1 MYIRSPRK
9 SSTLND
15 LRFARVLEIFE
26 KKVAMSNNENSARFR
41 GNSNQAQPVRTKV
54 VMGLVVVAVVALF
67 CALKFHRQPSV
78 AQPVPVATEIQ
89 PKAPAPAKPLPPA
102 IVSAP
107 TPQAPQPKT
116 VVTVSQLSPEKLT
129 PEQLVDELTKIGS
142 SGLVTPEDAARFK
155 ADLNELIQRGP
166 ASVAAIKA
174 FLDKSLDIAY
184 KDVNG
189 GDQIGFSTLRS
200 SMIDALRQIG
210 GPEAQAAMVATLQT
224 TAAPSELLQLAGA
237 LNQQAPGRYRDQI
250 VAAAQAT
257 LKMAAANQL
266 GTNVE
271 LAPIMHMLQAY
282 GAPSSMADAA
292 KNNPA
297 EFSSAIQLANLPDGQ
312 GLPALSR
319 LAQDS
324 SNGSQLMATE
334 MIAQLAGQ
342 NSDALNTLAQLVQD
356 GKVKSG
362 DWVQLAPL
370 LAGQQFQPDSSAQG
384 YSMVN
389 QDMTPDQ
396 ISQRIMLLDTFMDT
410 VPDGSGPY
418 KALAQQR
425 NVLASK
431 IAGN

>member
-1 MYIRSPRK
+1 
-9 SSTLND
+9 
-15 LRFARVLEIFE
+15 
-26 KKVAMSNNENSARFR
+26 MSDNKNSAGFH
-41 GNSNQAQPVRTKV
+41 GNSNHARPVRMRV
-54 VMGLVVVAVVALF
+54 VMGLIIAIAVALLGV
-67 CALKFHRQPSV
+67 LKFPHKPAATPLPLV
-78 AQPVPVATEIQ
+78 AAKTTLPL
-89 PKAPAPAKPLPPA
+89 PAPAKSLPPVTATVPAAQSIPPKAVATITTPLPP
-102 IVSAP
+102 P
-107 TPQAPQPKT
+107 
-116 VVTVSQLSPEKLT
+116 KLT
-129 PEQLVDELTKIGS
+129 PEQLVEELTRIGS
-142 SGLVTPEDAARFK
+142 SGSISPEDAARFK

-174 FLDKSLDIAY
+174 FLDESLDVAY
-184 KDVNG
+184 KDVTG

-210 GPEAQAAMVATLQT
+210 GPEAQTAMVATLQS

-237 LNQQAPGRYRDQI
+237 LNSMAPGIYRDQI
-250 VAAAQAT
+250 VAAARAT
-257 LKMAAANQL
+257 LKMAEANQL

-271 LAPIMHMLQAY
+271 MAPIMRMLQTY
-282 GAPSSMADAA
+282 GANSSMADAA

-297 EFSSAIQLANLPDGQ
+297 EFASAIQLANLPDGQ
-312 GLPALSR
+312 GLPALTK

-324 SNGSQLMATE
+324 SSGSQLMATE

-362 DWVQLAPL
+362 DWIHLAPL
-370 LAGQQFQPDSSAQG
+370 LAGQQYQLDPSSQG

-389 QDMTPDQ
+389 QQMTPDQ
-396 ISQRIMLLDTFMDT
+396 MTQRIMLIDTFMDY

-425 NVLASK
+425 NSLAAK